1 MPQQVKKTLVLSIYF
16 ILAVST
22 LLVYW
27 QVRNFGFVDYDDKD
41 YVYENQHVLNGL
53 TADGVIWAFK
63 STDAANWHPLTW
75 LSHMLDCQLSLPG
88 GPNPGRIHLVN
99 LLLHLANTLLLF
111 FVLRQMTNTLWQS
124 AFVAALFALHPLHVE
139 SVAWVAE
146 RKDVLSTFFWI
157 LTMWAYM
164 QYTRKQGIFRY
175 LLTLLIFALGLLAKP
190 MLVTLPFLLL
200 LLDYWPLNRF
210 VPGTIKTSGRQ
221 SQKFAP
227 APDKRRILYQ
237 ILIEKIPFFVLSV
250 VSSVITF
257 LAQRAG
263 GAMVD
268 INILPLHSRVA
279 NAFLSYVK
287 YIGKMFWPENLAV
300 FYPLDPAASIPFR
313 QVAMCVLLL
322 LVISIFV
329 IRFGR
334 NQKYLPV
341 GWFWFVGTLVPVIG
355 FVQVGVQ
362 ALADRYTYISY
373 IGLFIMIAWGLPELL
388 SKWLSAPPQRK
399 IVLGVSMAIVLTT
412 LGICTNLQAS
422 YWKNSVTLF
431 SRALATTQNNYV
443 AYNNLGLAYDDLGR
457 STEAMEDYTQAIR
470 IKPDYAEAHT
480 NLGIVYSKLGRY
492 QDAIAAYEQAIRI
505 KPDCTDAYYNLGVA
519 YDDKLGLHQKAID
532 AYKQAI
538 RIKPDYAEANYGLG
552 FAYGSLGRGTEA
564 IDAYKQAI
572 KIKPDYAKAYY
583 GLGTVYGSLGRY
595 QDAIDAF
602 KQAVRIKPDYAEAHY
617 NLGVAYYKLGHGTE
631 AIDAYK
637 QAIHIK
643 PDYAEAN
650 YGLGAVYSGL
660 GRHQEARESYK
671 QAIRIKPDYADA
683 HYNLAAVYNSLGQ
696 YQSVMDAYKQIIR
709 IKPDEAEAH
718 YNLGVTYLITGDKGS
733 ALEEY
738 KILKTLDAERA
749 NKLFNS
755 IPK

>member
-457 STEAMEDYTQAIR
+457 STEAIEDYTQAIR
-470 IKPDYAEAHT
+470 IKPDYAEAYY
-480 NLGIVYSKLGRY
+480 NLGVVYEKLDRPNE
-492 QDAIAAYEQAIRI
+492 AIEADKQAIRF
-505 KPDCTDAYYNLGVA
+505 KPDYTEAYYNLGVV
-519 YDDKLGLHQKAID
+519 YDKLN
-532 AYKQAI
+532 
-538 RIKPDYAEANYGLG
+538 RPAEAIE
-552 FAYGSLGRGTEA
+552 AYNQT
-564 IDAYKQAI
+564 I
-572 KIKPDYAKAYY
+572 KIKPDYAKAYL
-583 GLGTVYGSLGRY
+583 GLGVVYSKLDHDADAIEAYRQAIRIEPGYAEAHNNLGVAFGRL
-595 QDAIDAF
+595 DRWHEAIDAC
-602 KQAVRIKPDYAEAHY
+602 KQAVRIRPDYAEAHY
-617 NLGVAYYKLGHGTE
+617 NLG
-631 AIDAYK
+631 DAYL
-637 QAIHIK
+637 AI
-643 PDYAEAN
+643 
-650 YGLGAVYSGL
+650 
-660 GRHQEARESYK
+660 
-671 QAIRIKPDYADA
+671 
-683 HYNLAAVYNSLGQ
+683 
-696 YQSVMDAYKQIIR
+696 
-709 IKPDEAEAH
+709 
-718 YNLGVTYLITGDKGS
+718 GDKN
-733 ALEEY
+733 AAQTEY
-738 KILKTLDAERA
+738 NILKSLSLELA
-749 NKLFNS
+749 NRLLKDIN
-755 IPK
+755 K